1 VNAQKQWPNKRS
13 TIGRFSRHWHHHAK
27 LYFAFA
33 CGAGAFGAAWYLKA
47 PMPEAVAADTFF
59 AAFLAAFVITV
70 PWDVPQKLKERAQIE
85 DEGALFVSVIIFAA
99 IAYCC
104 WAIFKNLNGKE
115 LASPLWRMVSLAGAP
130 LGWFVIHCNETLH
143 YSNLYYKK
151 SPRGDKHEKSLGFPG
166 TDEPCA
172 WDFFYF
178 SMVVGMTAQTSDV
191 EVRGYEM
198 RRRVTIHAFV
208 SFFFN
213 TVLIAMAVNAAVS
226 K

>member
-1 VNAQKQWPNKRS
+1 
-13 TIGRFSRHWHHHAK
+13 
-27 LYFAFA
+27 
-33 CGAGAFGAAWYLKA
+33 
-47 PMPEAVAADTFF
+47 MPEAIAADAFF
-59 AAFLAAFVITV
+59 VAFLAAFAITV
-70 PWDVPQKLKERAQIE
+70 PWDVPQKLKESAQIE
-85 DEGALFVSVIIFAA
+85 DEGALSVSLIIFAA

-115 LASPLWRMVSLAGAP
+115 VASPLWRMVSLAGAP

-151 SPRGDKHEKSLGFPG
+151 LPREKKQEKTLGFPG
-166 TDEPCA
+166 TKEPCA

-178 SMVVGMTAQTSDV
+178 SLVVGMTAQTSDI

-198 RRRVTIHAFV
+198 RRTVTIHALV

-213 TVLIAMAVNAAVS
+213 TVLIAMAINAAVS